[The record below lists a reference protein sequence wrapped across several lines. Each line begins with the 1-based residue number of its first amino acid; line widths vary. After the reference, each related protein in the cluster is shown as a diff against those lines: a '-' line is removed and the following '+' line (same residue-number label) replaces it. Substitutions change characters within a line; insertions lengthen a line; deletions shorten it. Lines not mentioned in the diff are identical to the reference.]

1 MCSQTTKA
9 KAEGK
14 GRGKDKKCERCQ
26 VLKKACE
33 RPVKI
38 DSKVR
43 KTVYTNPETGSTYG
57 CPYPTAPLAPSQT
70 PSNQSMVNAEEDVAA
85 PWVNR
90 EDLSKTNTAPDRLLE
105 DAEDEETLS
114 EEQQMQRAQREA
126 ELQEFGDHKEYI
138 TAPVP
143 TRKIRVI
150 IQSLP
155 DVDEELMAAQRIK
168 TNLKDLSG
176 GFFGTDDQGKN
187 EDRENDFVPNDQTLA
202 EQSLGNRVVE
212 VKNRVDKMEE
222 RIEDVEDQ
230 IENADQASNNVL
242 QRVKDKVK
250 TLMSLIAEGTAK
262 AIAKLMQLISK
273 SSKAKAEE
281 VKENLRNLIDNEI
294 ESNNLFLEEHL

>member
-1 MCSQTTKA
+1 
-9 KAEGK
+9 
-14 GRGKDKKCERCQ
+14 
-26 VLKKACE
+26 
-33 RPVKI
+33 
-38 DSKVR
+38 
-43 KTVYTNPETGSTYG
+43 
-57 CPYPTAPLAPSQT
+57 
-70 PSNQSMVNAEEDVAA
+70 
-85 PWVNR
+85 
-90 EDLSKTNTAPDRLLE
+90 
-105 DAEDEETLS
+105 
-114 EEQQMQRAQREA
+114 MQRAQREA

-187 EDRENDFVPNDQTLA
+187 EDRENVKKQKRVGRELILKLDKDFVPNDQTLA

-230 IENADQASNNVL
+230 IENADQDRQNFWSSDVEASNNVL

-250 TLMSLIAEGTAK
+250 TLMLLIAEGTAK

-281 VKENLRNLIDNEI
+281 EFN
-294 ESNNLFLEEHL
+294 

>member
-1 MCSQTTKA
+1 
-9 KAEGK
+9 
-14 GRGKDKKCERCQ
+14 
-26 VLKKACE
+26 
-33 RPVKI
+33 
-38 DSKVR
+38 
-43 KTVYTNPETGSTYG
+43 
-57 CPYPTAPLAPSQT
+57 
-70 PSNQSMVNAEEDVAA
+70 
-85 PWVNR
+85 
-90 EDLSKTNTAPDRLLE
+90 
-105 DAEDEETLS
+105 
-114 EEQQMQRAQREA
+114 MQRAQREA

-187 EDRENDFVPNDQTLA
+187 EDRENGEESKEIVDKGGGKGKEKEKEKKVKKQKRVGRELILKLDKDFVPNDQTLA

-230 IENADQASNNVL
+230 IETL
-242 QRVKDKVK
+242 IKV
-250 TLMSLIAEGTAK
+250 
-262 AIAKLMQLISK
+262 
-273 SSKAKAEE
+273 
-281 VKENLRNLIDNEI
+281 
-294 ESNNLFLEEHL
+294 

>member
-105 DAEDEETLS
+105 GGPKHHIYQLHHNMLTDAEDEETLS

-187 EDRENDFVPNDQTLA
+187 EDRENG
-202 EQSLGNRVVE
+202 EESKE
-212 VKNRVDKMEE
+212 IVDKGGGKGKEKE
-222 RIEDVEDQ
+222 KEKES
-230 IENADQASNNVL
+230 E
-242 QRVKDKVK
+242 
-250 TLMSLIAEGTAK
+250 
-262 AIAKLMQLISK
+262 
-273 SSKAKAEE
+273 KAEE
-281 VKENLRNLIDNEI
+281 SWKGIDI
-294 ESNNLFLEEHL
+294 ETGQRFCPE